1 MTNVGL
7 FDRRSGN
14 ISRRELLVT
23 SAFAAVAAAMPGPVH
38 ALSNTGALAQS
49 TKGMVTSPHEL
60 ATQAGLE
67 VLRKGGNAIE
77 AAIAIGAT
85 LCVTYPHFT
94 GLGGDAFMI
103 MSDRKGNVRTLS
115 GVGQA
120 AANPPNYSGSVPVRG
135 PGSALTAAAT
145 VDTWDQAFDFSRKSW
160 GGKLSWASLFE
171 RSIEYARKGFPVTPS
186 QRFWQEFETKNLKDW
201 PDVQRIFMPTGR
213 MPEIG
218 ETLMQPELAGFLRRQ
233 ARGTHRCRAEENW
246 VAVDGGRSRPLPC
259 PRRGAPACRLPRWRT
274 DRASPANARHHHP

>member
-160 GGKLSWASLFE
+160 G
-171 RSIEYARKGFPVTPS
+171 
-186 QRFWQEFETKNLKDW
+186 
-201 PDVQRIFMPTGR
+201 
-213 MPEIG
+213 
-218 ETLMQPELAGFLRRQ
+218 
-233 ARGTHRCRAEENW
+233 
-246 VAVDGGRSRPLPC
+246 
-259 PRRGAPACRLPRWRT
+259 
-274 DRASPANARHHHP
+274 